1 MWITKVSINNPVF
14 ATMVMVGLCVLGIF
28 SYGKLGVE
36 QLPDITIPVV
46 TISVIYPGASP
57 EAVENDITKPIE
69 NAVNAVAGIKTLR
82 SSSFEGDSETSIE
95 FKVGTNVDRV
105 IQEVRDK
112 VAQVRPTFPREAKE
126 PLIARA
132 DTENAQPV
140 VQLAVT
146 SSTRDLKEL
155 STLTDQVIVKELQKT
170 IGVGRVGVAGNR
182 ARQVRILVHPEQL
195 AAYGIAIDQVMD
207 AIRNSNQDIPAGQI
221 SNSATEAVVRVDG
234 KLKNIDD
241 FRRIVVAR
249 RGAANSSSPVY
260 LSEVADVSDGVEE
273 ATTISRLDGQPAVGL
288 NVFKVQDANIVETG
302 HAVRAAVAR
311 MKDRLPQGVN
321 VVELYS
327 NADWVS
333 DSLRGVKET
342 LLEGGVLTIFIVFLF
357 LRSWRSTII
366 TGLTLPIAVISSFI
380 ALYMFGFTLNFMTM
394 MALSLCVG
402 LLIDDAI
409 VVRENIVR
417 HLRMGKSHLDA
428 AREGTE
434 EIGLAVM
441 ATTFAIVAVFVPVA
455 FMSGIFGKFFF
466 PFGVT
471 VTVAVLISLFV
482 SFTLDP
488 MLSSR
493 WVDPPQSRVTQFAPI
508 RIVLDF
514 VERNVVALHESYHR
528 ALGWSLEHRRKTLLI
543 ALALFF
549 GSFALFP
556 LGLVGSEFIPDVDE
570 SYISLRLT
578 TPVGS
583 SLEYADQK
591 TSQVERLL
599 TEFKEIKHADVDIFG
614 DSRGVVRIDLM
625 LVPRGERKRSQKELE
640 KAIRDRLS
648 HVAGVQTSI
657 GYEPPI
663 YIAVL
668 GPDVE
673 KLNKYSADFSTEL
686 SKIPGVVDMYL
697 SNRPGVPAISVRPN
711 PDVASDLGL
720 TTASIGNA
728 LAPLVGGETVTY
740 WLGPDGQN
748 YGVRVQLPR
757 DERTRANTIGDLM
770 LSTNKVDGNGNP
782 RLVPLRQVASVVT
795 ASSPEVIKR
804 QDLQRR
810 VAVYANIENRDK
822 GAVGTDIA
830 KLVEATSK
838 NLPPGYSISIGGQ
851 QQQQDESVGAL
862 FGALTLAVIFIY
874 LVLASQF
881 GSFLQPVAIMA
892 SLPLSLIGVLLAL
905 AFTGST
911 VNLFSMIG
919 FVMLMGLVTKNA
931 ILLVDFANRGQAE
944 GMSQHDALMR
954 AGEVRLRPILMTT
967 AAMVFGML
975 PLALGLGEGSEQQSP
990 MGRAIIGGVLTSTLL
1005 TLVVV
1010 PVLYSYLD
1018 VWGRRF
1024 NARYR
1029 EKTEKK
1035 LAQMHR
1041 PASEVVGGGGPVSGQ
1056 PAAPHDHRNP

>member
-1 MWITKVSINNPVF
+1 
-14 ATMVMVGLCVLGIF
+14 
-28 SYGKLGVE
+28 
-36 QLPDITIPVV
+36 
-46 TISVIYPGASP
+46 
-57 EAVENDITKPIE
+57 
-69 NAVNAVAGIKTLR
+69 
-82 SSSFEGDSETSIE
+82 
-95 FKVGTNVDRV
+95 
-105 IQEVRDK
+105 
-112 VAQVRPTFPREAKE
+112 
-126 PLIARA
+126 
-132 DTENAQPV
+132 
-140 VQLAVT
+140 
-146 SSTRDLKEL
+146 
-155 STLTDQVIVKELQKT
+155 
-170 IGVGRVGVAGNR
+170 
-182 ARQVRILVHPEQL
+182 
-195 AAYGIAIDQVMD
+195 
-207 AIRNSNQDIPAGQI
+207 
-221 SNSATEAVVRVDG
+221 VVRVDG

-249 RGAANSSSPVY
+249 RGTLNSNSPVY
-260 LSEVADVSDGVEE
+260 LSEVADVTDGVEE

-302 HAVRAAVAR
+302 HAVRAAVAK
-311 MKDRLPQGVN
+311 MKERLPAGVN

-342 LLEGGVLTIFIVFLF
+342 LLEGGFLTIFIVFLF

-366 TGLTLPIAVISSFI
+366 TGLTLPIAVISTFI

-417 HLRMGKSHLDA
+417 HLRMGKTHLQA

-488 MLSSR
+488 
-493 WVDPPQSRVTQFAPI
+493 
-508 RIVLDF
+508 VLDF
-514 VERNVVALHESYHR
+514 VERKVLALHETYHR

-543 ALALFF
+543 AAALFF

-591 TSQVERLL
+591 TAQVEQQLA
-599 TEFKEIKHADVDIFG
+599 EFKEIKHTNVDIFG

-625 LVPRGERKRSQKELE
+625 LVPKSERKRSQKELE

-648 HVAGVQTSI
+648 HVAGIQTSI

-673 KLNKYSADFSTEL
+673 KLNKYSADFSREMA
-686 SKIPGVVDMYL
+686 KIPGVVDMYL

-770 LSTNKVDGNGNP
+770 LSTNKVDANGTA
-782 RLVPLRQVASVVT
+782 RLVPLRSVATIVT
-795 ASSPEVIKR
+795 TSSPEVIKR

-810 VAVYANIENRDK
+810 VAVFANIEGRDK

-830 KLVEATSK
+830 KLVASTSK

-874 LVLASQF
+874 LVL
-881 GSFLQPVAIMA
+881 
-892 SLPLSLIGVLLAL
+892 SLIGVLLAL
-905 AFTGST
+905 ALTGTT

-931 ILLVDFANRGQAE
+931 ILLVDFANRGQAQ
-944 GMSQHDALMR
+944 GMTQHEALMT

-1024 NARYR
+1024 SERYR
-1029 EKTEKK
+1029 NKTAKK
-1035 LAQMHR
+1035 LEQMHR
-1041 PASEVVGGGGPVSGQ
+1041 PASEIGGGGPLSGQ

>member
-1 MWITKVSINNPVF
+1 MWITKTAINNPVF
-14 ATMVMVGLCVLGIF
+14 ATMVMVGLCVLGLF
-28 SYGKLGVE
+28 SYNKLGVE
-36 QLPDITIPVV
+36 QLPDISIPVV
-46 TISVIYPGASP
+46 GISVIYPGASP
-57 EAVENDITKPIE
+57 EAVENDITKPLE
-69 NAVNAVAGIKTLR
+69 NAVNSVAGIKTLR

-112 VAQVRPTFPREAKE
+112 VAEIRPTFPREAKE
-126 PLIARA
+126 PLIQRA

-140 VQLAVT
+140 TQIAVT
-146 SSTRDLKEL
+146 SSTRNLREL

-170 IGVGRVGVAGNR
+170 IGVGRVAVTGNR
-182 ARQVRILVHPEQL
+182 ARQIRIQVHPEQL

-207 AIRNSNQDIPAGQI
+207 SIKAANQDIPAGQI

-234 KLKNIDD
+234 RLKSIDA
-241 FRRIVVAR
+241 FKRIVVAR
-249 RGAANSSSPVY
+249 RGAGTSTAPVY
-260 LSEVADVSDGVEE
+260 LGDIAEVTDGTEE
-273 ATTISRLDGQPAVGL
+273 AQTLSRMDGKTAVGL

-302 HAVRAAVAR
+302 QAISQAVAR
-311 MKDRLPQGVN
+311 MKTRLPEGVD
-321 VVELYS
+321 VTEIYS
-327 NADWVS
+327 NADWVN

-342 LLEGGVLTIFIVFLF
+342 LLEGGFLTIFIVFLF

-380 ALYMFGFTLNFMTM
+380 ALYMFSFTLNFMTM

-417 HLRMGKSHLDA
+417 HLRMGKTHLQA

-455 FMSGIFGKFFF
+455 FMSGIFGKLFY

-488 MLSSR
+488 MLSSI
-493 WVDPPQSRVTQFAPI
+493 WVDPPQSALLSFAPV
-508 RIVLDF
+508 RFVLDR
-514 VERNVVALHESYHR
+514 VEAGVESLHHTYHR
-528 ALGWSLEHRRKTLLI
+528 ALSWSLQHRIKTILI
-543 ALALFF
+543 AVALFF
-549 GSFALFP
+549 ASFLLMVFH
-556 LGLVGSEFIPDVDE
+556 LVGTEFIPDVDQ
-570 SYISLRLT
+570 SYISLRLE
-578 TPVGS
+578 TPVGA
-583 SLEYADQK
+583 SLDYADRK
-591 TSQVERLL
+591 TAEVESEL
-599 TEFKEIKHADVDIFG
+599 TEFKEIKHTDVDIFG
-614 DSRGVVRIDLM
+614 DSRGVVRVNLV
-625 LVPRGERKRSQKELE
+625 LVPPSERHRSQKELE
-640 KAIRDRLS
+640 KAIREKLS
-648 HVAGVQTSI
+648 HVPGVQTSV

-668 GPDVE
+668 GPDEE
-673 KLNKYSADFSTEL
+673 KLNQYAAEFQTEL
-686 SKIPGVVDMYL
+686 GKVPGVVDMYA
-697 SNRPGVPAISVRPN
+697 SNRPGVPAISVRPI

-748 YGVRVQLPR
+748 YAVRVQLPR
-757 DERTRANTIGDLM
+757 DERTQASTIGDLM
-770 LSTNKVDGNGNP
+770 ISTNKLDSNGNQ
-782 RLVPLRQVASVVT
+782 RLVPLRQVAAIVT
-795 ASSPEVIKR
+795 ASSPQVIKR

-810 VAVYANIENRDK
+810 VAIFANVEGRPQGD
-822 GAVGTDIA
+822 VGSDIA
-830 KLVEATSK
+830 KLVASK
-838 NLPPGYSISIGGQ
+838 QLPPGYSIVIGGQ
-851 QQQQDESVGAL
+851 QQEQDESTGAL
-862 FGALTLAVIFIY
+862 FGALSLAVIFIY

-881 GSFLQPVAIMA
+881 GSFLQPVAIMV

-905 AFTGST
+905 AFTGTT

-931 ILLVDFANRGQAE
+931 ILLVDFANHGQAA
-944 GMSQHDALMR
+944 GLSQTDALLN
-954 AGEVRLRPILMTT
+954 AGQVRLRPILMTT

-975 PLALGLGEGSEQQSP
+975 PLALGLGQGSEQQSP
-990 MGRAIIGGVLTSTLL
+990 MGRAIIGGVLTSTVL

-1010 PVLYSYLD
+1010 PVAYSYLD
-1018 VWGRRF
+1018 TWGRKMKMRF
-1024 NARYR
+1024 AA
-1029 EKTEKK
+1029 KTAAK
-1035 LAQMHR
+1035 LASMHR
-1041 PASEVVGGGGPVSGQ
+1041 PANEAGGMGPLAGQ
-1056 PAAPHDHRNP
+1056 PSAPLDDRSV

>member
-14 ATMVMVGLCVLGIF
+14 ATMVMAGLCVLGLF
-28 SYGKLGVE
+28 SYNRLGVE

-46 TISVIYPGASP
+46 AIQVSYPGASP

-82 SSSFEGDSETSIE
+82 SSSFEGESDTNIE

-112 VAQVRPTFPREAKE
+112 VAEVQPTFPRDAKQ
-126 PLIARA
+126 PLIERA

-146 SSTRDLKEL
+146 STTRDLREL

-170 IGVGRVGVAGNR
+170 VGVGRIGVSGAR
-182 ARQVRILVHPEQL
+182 ARQIRIQVRPEQL

-207 AIRNSNQDIPAGQI
+207 AIKAANQDIPAGQI
-221 SNSATEAVVRVDG
+221 SNAATEAVVRVDG
-234 KLKNIDD
+234 RLKSVED
-241 FRRIVVAR
+241 FRHIVVAR
-249 RGAANSSSPVY
+249 RGALASNAPVY
-260 LSEVADVSDGVEE
+260 LSEVAEVTDGVEE
-273 ATTISRLDGQPAVGL
+273 AQTMSRLDGETAVGL

-302 HAVRAAVAR
+302 TAVRQAVNR
-311 MKDRLPQGVN
+311 LKDRLPDGVHL
-321 VVELYS
+321 VELYS
-327 NADWVS
+327 NADWVN
-333 DSLRGVKET
+333 DSLHGVKET
-342 LLEGGVLTIFIVFLF
+342 LLEGGLLTIFIVFLF

-380 ALYMFGFTLNFMTM
+380 ALYAFNFTLNFMTM

-417 HLRMGKSHLDA
+417 HLRMGKSHLQA

-493 WVDPPQSRVTQFAPI
+493 WVDPPRSRFSDLAPI
-508 RIVLDF
+508 RVVLDA
-514 VERNVVALHESYHR
+514 VEHAVEAIHSTYHR
-528 ALGWSLEHRRKTLLI
+528 SLEWSLAHRIKTLLI

-549 GSFALFP
+549 LSFALFP
-556 LGLVGSEFIPDVDE
+556 LGLVGSEFIPEVDE
-570 SYISLRLT
+570 SFISLRLT

-583 SLEYADQK
+583 SLEYADKK
-591 TSQVERLL
+591 TQQVEREL
-599 TEFKEIKHADVDIFG
+599 TDFKEIKHANVDIFG
-614 DSRGVVRIDLM
+614 DGRGVVRIDLM
-625 LVPRGERKRSQKELE
+625 LVPRGDRKRSQKELE
-640 KAIRDRLS
+640 KAIRARLS
-648 HVAGVQTSI
+648 HIAGLQISI

-673 KLNKYSADFSTEL
+673 KLNQYSAEFGAEL

-711 PDVASDLGL
+711 PDIASDLGL

-748 YGVRVQLPR
+748 YAVRVQLPR
-757 DERTRANTIGDLM
+757 DDRTRASTIGDLM
-770 LSTNKVDGNGNP
+770 LSTNKVDANGSQ
-782 RLVPLRQVASVVT
+782 RLVPLRQVASIVT

-810 VAVYANIENRDK
+810 VAIFANVEGRTQ
-822 GAVGTDIA
+822 GEVGSDIA
-830 KLVEATSK
+830 KLVASK
-838 NLPPGYSISIGGQ
+838 HLPPGYSISIGGQ

-862 FGALTLAVIFIY
+862 FGALSLAIIFIY

-881 GSFLQPVAIMA
+881 GSFLQPIAIMA
-892 SLPLSLIGVLLAL
+892 SLPLALIGVLLAL
-905 AFTGST
+905 AFTGTT

-944 GMSQHDALMR
+944 GMSQHDALIA

-1010 PVLYSYLD
+1010 PVIYSYLD
-1018 VWGRRF
+1018 VWGRKL

-1029 EKTEKK
+1029 AKAEAK
-1035 LAQMHR
+1035 LAEMHR
-1041 PASEVVGGGGPVSGQ
+1041 PSSEIVGGGGPIAGQ
-1056 PAAPHDHRNP
+1056 PAAPLDHRNS